1 LKSLRDQRDKEK
13 EMFDKAGGKLAQIR
27 QDITENKHDLE
38 RMYRKAGIEKPAMV

>member
-1 LKSLRDQRDKEK
+1 
-13 EMFDKAGGKLAQIR
+13 MFDKAGGKLAQIR